1 MIKNIYDKENKQYRH
16 EYYCDNCFVE
26 ITYGRV
32 YRNEGLMKSSKID
45 LCYKCFKY
53 LEIKNEITN
62 DQGTLLCYMYP

>member
-1 MIKNIYDKENKQYRH
+1 MTKKEMFKRYKHIPSRGK
-16 EYYCDNCFVE
+16 CDNCFAE
-26 ITYGRV
+26 ITYVRV

-62 DQGTLLCYMYP
+62 D

>member
-1 MIKNIYDKENKQYRH
+1 MIKNIYDKDNKHYRH
-16 EYYCDNCFVE
+16 EYFCDNCFAE
-26 ITYGRV
+26 LIRV

-62 DQGTLLCYMYP
+62 D